1 MVVHA
6 EPELASR
13 LEGAD
18 RGAENAIVL
27 MNHHTELDWLYSWM
41 VSSGRDGWQTTGDG
55 HLNIWT
61 VNFPV
66 PRGPTGWG
74 CSATARCLPR
84 TASNSLPS

>member
-41 VSSGRDGWQTTGDG
+41 VSSARTDGRQLGTDT
-55 HLNIWT
+55 
-61 VNFPV
+61 
-66 PRGPTGWG
+66 
-74 CSATARCLPR
+74 
-84 TASNSLPS
+84 